1 MGVSCHHGQVCLE
14 EDIQVGS
21 DAPAG
26 RCGGKMGQT
35 SVFRRKIKNIKRLK
49 RRLHVYITLE
59 YVGGRQ

>member
-1 MGVSCHHGQVCLE
+1 
-14 EDIQVGS
+14 
-21 DAPAG
+21 
-26 RCGGKMGQT
+26 MGQT